1 MKNHYWPVIG
11 ALVGGAVGAVFGPDY
26 ALAGAGIGLAG
37 GIAYWVIAG
46 RNAGTWREREL
57 SAPEPSES

>member
-11 ALVGGAVGAVFGPDY
+11 ALVGGAAGAVFGPDY

-37 GIAYWVIAG
+37 GIAIFLAL
-46 RNAGTWREREL
+46 R
-57 SAPEPSES
+57 SA